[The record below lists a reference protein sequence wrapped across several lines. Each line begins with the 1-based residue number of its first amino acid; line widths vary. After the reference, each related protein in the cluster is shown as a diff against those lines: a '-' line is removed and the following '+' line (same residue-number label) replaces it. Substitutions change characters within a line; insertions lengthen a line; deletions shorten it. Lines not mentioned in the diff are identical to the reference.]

1 MFLFQLS
8 DEASADK
15 NTKKTPPKMT
25 SLFFSSEE
33 TPSPQDIDKKEFT
46 LPLPLPPS
54 TDREIPEVIYLGAL
68 FFQSPSQW
76 TLWVN
81 GRRITSDE
89 EVHHKLAKG
98 LKIEEVSEHQVV
110 FSWSFS
116 PKSPSH
122 QIILHPNQTYFIAA
136 QETWEG
142 DLRPEE

>member
-15 NTKKTPPKMT
+15 DTKKILPKMT

-33 TPSPQDIDKKEFT
+33 TPSPQDVDKKELA
-46 LPLPLPPS
+46 LPPPLPPS
-54 TDREIPEVIYLGAL
+54 TDRETPEVIYLGAL

-89 EVHHKLAKG
+89 DVHHKLPKG

-110 FSWSFS
+110 FSWSSS
-116 PKSPSH
+116 PKNLPQ
-122 QIILHPNQTYFIAA
+122 QIVLHPNQTYFIAA
-136 QETWEG
+136 QEIWEG
-142 DLRPEE
+142 DMRPEE